1 MTTALIGLGVAY
13 AFLVAFVLNLC
24 FRSPWPFWLKL
35 TSVAL
40 AGVLYFVAYFSLGDL
55 LGWPSKSENLPAR
68 FQLVSAL
75 ILEPPKRTLDEEE
88 QDAKANPLGQNT
100 GNGMIFL
107 WVLSLDED
115 EPGSRPRAYEVPYSL
130 KTHKIISAALDRI
143 KQGLPQIGEAK
154 KVAARGEALE
164 LFTRD
169 QIQIEVYDVPSPELP
184 GK

>member
-13 AFLVAFVLNLC
+13 AFLVALVLNLC

-40 AGVLYFVAYFSLGDL
+40 AGALFFVAYTSLHDL
-55 LGWPSKSENLPAR
+55 LGWPNKSENLPAR
-68 FQLVSAL
+68 FQIISAL
-75 ILEPPKRTLDEEE
+75 VLEPPKQTLDEEE
-88 QDAKANPLGQNT
+88 RDSKANPLGQDEA
-100 GNGMIFL
+100 GMIFL
-107 WVLSLDED
+107 WVLSLEGS
-115 EPGSRPRAYEVPYSL
+115 EPGSMPRAYEVPYSL

-143 KQGLPQIGEAK
+143 QQGLPQIGEAQ

-164 LFTRD
+164 LFTSD
-169 QIQIEVYDVPSPELP
+169 EIQIKVYDVPSPELP